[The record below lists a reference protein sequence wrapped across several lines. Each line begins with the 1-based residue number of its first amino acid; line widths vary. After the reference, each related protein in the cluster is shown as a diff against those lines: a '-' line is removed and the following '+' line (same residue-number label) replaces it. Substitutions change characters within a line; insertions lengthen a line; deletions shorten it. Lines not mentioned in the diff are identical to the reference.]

1 MKFARCL
8 AAMIILLACV
18 GVPLTN
24 PAAAAP
30 TGKCVAFCQ
39 NWCATHARAQDYC
52 NARCTATH
60 CS

>member
-1 MKFARCL
+1 VMTAL
-8 AAMIILLACV
+8 LLAV
-18 GVPLTN
+18 GAPLTR

-30 TGKCVAFCQ
+30 TGKCMAFCRD
-39 NWCATHARAQDYC
+39 WCATHARAQDYC